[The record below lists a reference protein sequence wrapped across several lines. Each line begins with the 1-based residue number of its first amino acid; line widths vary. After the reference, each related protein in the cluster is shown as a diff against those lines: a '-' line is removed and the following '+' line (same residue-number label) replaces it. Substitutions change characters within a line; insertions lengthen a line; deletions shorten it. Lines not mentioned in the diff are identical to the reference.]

1 MSSTRINISLPVEVV
16 EEKKEEDLYWARV
29 ELDTR
34 KREQKMLAQLR
45 LSVVC
50 VFLFFVLVYVL
61 QRTLS
66 NSAKKIP

>member
-16 EEKKEEDLYWARV
+16 EERKEEDLYWARV
-29 ELDTR
+29 ELDAR
-34 KREQKMLAQLR
+34 KREQKILAQLR

-50 VFLFFVLVYVL
+50 VFFVFVLVYVL

-66 NSAKKIP
+66 NSAKKIL